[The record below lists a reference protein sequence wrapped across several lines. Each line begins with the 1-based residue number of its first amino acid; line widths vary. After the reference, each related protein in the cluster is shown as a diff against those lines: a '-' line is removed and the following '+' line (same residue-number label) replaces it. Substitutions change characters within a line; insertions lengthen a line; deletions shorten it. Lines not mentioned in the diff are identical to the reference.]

1 MEPIKAI
8 HIAPTK
14 NMIEVDKKYNKGL
27 NMLLTHLVL
36 NDEEYRFNAY
46 QLMGTKYLDNSFF
59 ELGYSLT
66 PKAMIE
72 AAKSVQNGNED
83 TIVLICPD
91 GTLEG
96 MEDFKANNYKVMA
109 IPKSSAQFKD
119 MMYDNRIDYVGV
131 SEEHIDYRHSP
142 GARYELFRDHIDA
155 MMPKKKIHLLG
166 GTDSIYEI
174 GMLHP
179 FRDYIF
185 SWDSSTALWQG
196 HLGHKIN
203 DVVRKDC
210 TSVDFTV
217 NLNLD
222 KPEIVNNIKF
232 INKLLKGVEYE
243 G

>member
-14 NMIEVDKKYNKGL
+14 NMLEVDMDYNKGL

-36 NDEEYRFNAY
+36 NDSAYRTTAHML
-46 QLMGTKYLDNSFF
+46 QGTKYLDNSFF
-59 ELGYSLT
+59 ELGYCLS

-72 AAKSVQNGNED
+72 AAELIRQEND
-83 TIVLICPD
+83 IMVLICPD
-91 GTLEG
+91 GTLDG
-96 MEDFKANNYKVMA
+96 MKEFKAAGYKVMT
-109 IPKSSAQFKD
+109 IPKSPAQFKD

-131 SEEHIDYRHSP
+131 SEEHLAYRHSP
-142 GARYELFRDHIDA
+142 GARYELFRDSIDA
-155 MMPKKKIHLLG
+155 MMPRKKIHLLG

-179 FRDYIF
+179 FRDYIY
-185 SWDSSTALWQG
+185 SWDSSTAIWQG

-203 DVVRKDC
+203 DVVRKDT

-217 NLNLD
+217 QVNLD
-222 KPEIVNNIKF
+222 KPEVVNNIKF
-232 INKLLKGVEYE
+232 IEKLLKGVEYE
-243 G
+243 R